1 MSFMTSGCR
10 SQIPLAAGIR
20 SGMTIGSRLCLINS
34 GYISEMK
41 LNNMIAFSKLSREVM
56 TGGKKKENCFAFVLS
71 KEGGE
76 KMKRGLTVFAVCF
89 FAVFAVAVGQATAV
103 DVYAEGAYTDTD
115 MEVRIYADIDPSEA
129 LRSFGVRLVYDPT
142 LLTFNGTDS
151 SKNEAVWYLGDG
163 VINEPYM
170 SPEEVIEGENNAVV
184 VIGGKLDINNTTAKV
199 SGPRVLLGTVWFDRE
214 AAGPFSGT
222 LILDLGKPDP
232 YANFVVGPE
241 EVDVLDTGGVA
252 FFPVV
257 DVYERG
263 DANGDGNIDVR
274 DMRGFRQAIGSPEN
288 ASCWVDCNGDGS
300 IDVRDFRC
308 FRAKMSN

>member
-1 MSFMTSGCR
+1 M
-10 SQIPLAAGIR
+10 
-20 SGMTIGSRLCLINS
+20 
-34 GYISEMK
+34 
-41 LNNMIAFSKLSREVM
+41 
-56 TGGKKKENCFAFVLS
+56 GGDCAKKEENASSDFVLS
-71 KEGGE
+71 KEGGG

-89 FAVFAVAVGQATAV
+89 FAIVAVAVGQAMAV
-103 DVYAEGAYTDTD
+103 DVYAEGAYTDMD

-170 SPEEVIEGENNAVV
+170 SPEEVIEGENNSVV

-241 EVDVLDTGGVA
+241 AVDVLDGTGSLT
-252 FFPVV
+252 FLPVV

-263 DANGDGNIDVR
+263 DANADGTVDFQDMLAVRYYTQHGGNDTPYANCNADAVIDFQ
-274 DMRGFRQAIGSPEN
+274 DMLCIRSKTQ
-288 ASCWVDCNGDGS
+288 
-300 IDVRDFRC
+300 
-308 FRAKMSN
+308 